1 MLPAYAGT
9 TPEAS
14 RDRSSGTL
22 GINMND
28 TFLFAIFW
36 LAIGIFGARHMQIGN
51 AVQNWMRILVGS
63 PSFNEAE
70 INEDGSR
77 STFKAFQARVVEA
90 NLSPAIKEALE
101 PPFYY
106 PKTLGFWFANVALI
120 AWSFWVFPWYLALLS
135 PIILFLTIRIA
146 AILIPGLKSGFLE
159 AISYGLDRKIWI
171 EEKLGNSEQCKFL
184 TELKNAINSTK
195 YKS

>member
-1 MLPAYAGT
+1 
-9 TPEAS
+9 
-14 RDRSSGTL
+14 
-22 GINMND
+22 MND
-28 TFLFAIFW
+28 TLLFGIFW
-36 LAIGIFGARHMQIGN
+36 LAITIFGARHMQIGN

-70 INEDGSR
+70 TNDDGSR
-77 STFKAFQARVVEA
+77 STFKAFQARVLEA

-120 AWSFWVFPWYLALLS
+120 ASSFWFFPWYLALFS
-135 PIILFLTIRIA
+135 PMFLFLTIRIA
-146 AILIPGLKSGFLE
+146 SIFMPGMKSGFLE
-159 AISYGLDRKIWI
+159 AILYGLDRKIWV
-171 EEKLGNSEQCKFL
+171 EEKLGKSEQVKFL
-184 TELKNAINSTK
+184 TELKNALKSTE